1 MSIESEHLWQQSKM
15 LPRGQQQLNFIGQF
29 SKLALRQR
37 TFTLRHEELLRSES
51 KVMSRVGLSFEV
63 VFGEILKAISALES
77 FN

>member
-1 MSIESEHLWQQSKM
+1 M

-37 TFTLRHEELLRSES
+37 TVTLRHEELLRSES
-51 KVMSRVGLSFEV
+51 KVMSRVGLSFEAISS
-63 VFGEILKAISALES
+63 GILKAISALEL